1 MRYISFALL
10 SLVCVFAVGCGGDEI
25 SDAFSKMTK
34 TNVQKAT
41 MMYTIYSTMNNYR
54 GPESLE
60 QMTEFLKTDADAQ
73 KRLERV
79 QIDVNKID
87 EYLKGRDGEV
97 FEFRWSVQSNPMA
110 APYPVCW
117 EKNGFDGTTQVGV
130 SGGRVVETSD
140 EDELADLKAGKYDDG
155 GSYGDAQE
163 ERSE

>member
-1 MRYISFALL
+1 MRYL
-10 SLVCVFAVGCGGDEI
+10 SLAFLSLFCVAAVGCGGDEI

-34 TNVQKAT
+34 ENVQKAT

-60 QMTEFLKTDADAQ
+60 QMTEFLKTDAQAL

-79 QIDVNKID
+79 KIDVNKLD
-87 EYLKGRDGEV
+87 DYLKGRDGEV

-117 EKNGFDGTTQVGV
+117 ERTGFEGTIQVGV
-130 SGGRVVETSD
+130 SGGRVVETGD
-140 EDELADLKAGKYDDG
+140 EDELAELKAGKYNDG

-163 ERSE
+163 ER